1 MRSHDWVRMC
11 IPAHPIEYAR
21 RRQQS
26 TTLDNKYQNISNG
39 AENSFSGVVRMQK
52 NVGGMDRIVR
62 LVVGIVLIAVALAG
76 FAEQFTYE
84 IGPITTMIGSAVLAV
99 VGLILVVTGGLQQ
112 CVLNDLLGIDTYQP

>member
-1 MRSHDWVRMC
+1 M
-11 IPAHPIEYAR
+11 E
-21 RRQQS
+21 
-26 TTLDNKYQNISNG
+26 
-39 AENSFSGVVRMQK
+39 K

-62 LVVGIVLIAVALAG
+62 LAVGIVLLAVALAG